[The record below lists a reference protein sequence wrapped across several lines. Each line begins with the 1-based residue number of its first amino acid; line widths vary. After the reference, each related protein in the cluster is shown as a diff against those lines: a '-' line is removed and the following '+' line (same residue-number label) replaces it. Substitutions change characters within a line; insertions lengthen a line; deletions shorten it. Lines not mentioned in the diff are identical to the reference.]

1 MVLSQGGAEIS
12 LPIAKDWLKVLGGAV
27 GSESF
32 CSEVFGRNVAKIVQD
47 VEHLELVDSLHL
59 RSKLAVYCCNT
70 RILYFHKVSVVA
82 DLQCVD
88 SKV

>member
-12 LPIAKDWLKVLGGAV
+12 LPIAKDRPKVLGGAV

-32 CSEVFGRNVAKIVQD
+32 CYKVFGRNMAKMWSTWNLWTSFTFGASLQQHKD
-47 VEHLELVDSLHL
+47 LV
-59 RSKLAVYCCNT
+59 
-70 RILYFHKVSVVA
+70 FPKVSVVA

-88 SKV
+88 GKV